1 MHDKGRIALD
11 LCNALLKG
19 SDDDLLAALVTRD
32 GRVLRLVDRTVLP
45 GPAYRGAFTAQTQ
58 AQDDLQTDDEPSP
71 PPAGHWPPGISR
83 RLANLYL
90 INLDLAGTLL
100 PQEMEAA

>member
-1 MHDKGRIALD
+1 M
-11 LCNALLKG
+11 
-19 SDDDLLAALVTRD
+19 
-32 GRVLRLVDRTVLP
+32 
-45 GPAYRGAFTAQTQ
+45 
-58 AQDDLQTDDEPSP
+58 QDDLQTDDEPPP

-90 INLDLAGTLL
+90 MNLDLAGTLL